1 MMLER
6 GESCAAFILR
16 LLLDGESARGH
27 ALEVDWNELLYVAR
41 QNVVLVR
48 VAERLERSGLQP
60 PPSFAEAVD
69 VEQLENRAKINLIR
83 RISQAATGNNVR
95 FIFAKAFQH
104 FPDMGNDIDL
114 YILPRS
120 LEADALVLDRLSA
133 KPLDRSLHNRAAST
147 ANYQVTGC
155 EAQVEIYHGRMGMFA
170 EHDTYLA
177 QVIENGRLRE
187 VLGTEF
193 LVPSVEDQLIIQGMQ
208 RVYARNFLRLSD
220 IFYTINS
227 IRCDAPDWGYII
239 RTSRRLGTF
248 EGLCCYLS
256 YVEQIYRRLLGGE
269 LLASESRRALNLEGW
284 GPVEFKDGVY
294 KFERPRVIGYIYKFR
309 AAVVAGNWK
318 MASRLCL
325 LPLLGVGT
333 VARKAASSFNKSRS
347 PKEGAKL
354 AALPVNERS

>member
-1 MMLER
+1 
-6 GESCAAFILR
+6 
-16 LLLDGESARGH
+16 
-27 ALEVDWNELLYVAR
+27 VDWNELLQLAR
-41 QNVVLVR
+41 QNVVLLR
-48 VAERLERSGLQP
+48 VAEALEQSGLQP
-60 PPSFAEAVD
+60 SPSFDEAVD
-69 VEQLENRAKINLIR
+69 AERRENQAKINLIR
-83 RISQAATGNNVR
+83 SINQAATGNGVR

-120 LEADALVLDRLSA
+120 TEADALVLDGLSA
-133 KPLDRSLHNRAAST
+133 KPLDRSLHNRLAST
-147 ANYQVTGC
+147 ANYQVIGC
-155 EAQVEIYHGRMGMFA
+155 EAQAEIYHGRMGMFA

-187 VLGTEF
+187 ILGTRF
-193 LVPSVEDQLIIQGMQ
+193 LVPSVEDQLVIQGMQ

-227 IRCDAPDWGYII
+227 IRCDAPDWDYIVK
-239 RTSRRLGTF
+239 TSKRQGTF

-256 YVEQIYRRLLGGE
+256 HVEQIYRRLLGGE
-269 LLASESRRALNLEGW
+269 LLAPDARKALSLEGW
-284 GPVEFKDGVY
+284 GAVEFKDGVY
-294 KFERPRVIGYIYKFR
+294 KFERTRVISYTYKFR

-333 VARKAASSFNKSRS
+333 VARKAVSSFNKSRS

-354 AALPVNERS
+354 AALPVNERL